1 MGVEAVPGPA
11 AEPVRRPQGGAAPV
25 PLPVETPRRSRRRR
39 ERVQQVLVWLALAA
53 VALIT
58 VYPLVWLLSASL
70 KPRGDTFDNRLVP
83 GDVAPENY
91 TKVWAEIPLLQ
102 WLGNSVLVGVAAAVA
117 VTLSSALVAFGFAY
131 FRFRFRN
138 LLFALVLGTMMLP
151 AAVTLIPT
159 YLIWDQVGLAQTQVP
174 LWAGNLFGS
183 AFYIFLLRQFFLGL
197 PRELFDAALVDG
209 CGYFGVFRR
218 IALPLSRPALL
229 MTFLFEFQ
237 ASWTDL
243 MRPLVYLRDPEL
255 FTLPRGLKAVL
266 DQFGQGGEREWE
278 IVLAANVVATV
289 PMLVLLV
296 VFGRYLTRGIAFTG
310 SKE

>member
-1 MGVEAVPGPA
+1 MAISQESAPRPAAVPL
-11 AEPVRRPQGGAAPV
+11 VDDVTSDRGAAPR
-25 PLPVETPRRSRRRR
+25 PRRFTPGRLLHLLGLIG
-39 ERVQQVLVWLALAA
+39 VAVL
-53 VALIT
+53 T
-58 VYPLVWLLSASL
+58 VYPLVWLVTASL
-70 KPRGDTFDNRLVP
+70 KPRRDVFDNRLIP
-83 GDVAPENY
+83 EQLSPENY
-91 TKVWAEIPLLQ
+91 SRVWEEMPLLQ
-102 WLGNSVLVGVAAAVA
+102 WLLNSVVVGLAASVA
-117 VTLSSALVAFGFAY
+117 VVLSSALVAFGFAY
-131 FRFRFRN
+131 FRFRGRN
-138 LLFALVLGTMMLP
+138 VLFGLLLSTMMLP

-159 YLIWDQVGLAQTQVP
+159 YLIWDSIGLAQTQVP

-209 CGYFGVFRR
+209 CSYFGLFRR

-237 ASWTDL
+237 ASWADL

-278 IVLAANVVATV
+278 LVLAANVVATL
-289 PMLVLLV
+289 PMLLVLV
-296 VFGRYLTRGIAFTG
+296 VAGRYLTSGMALTY
-310 SKE
+310 KD